1 MGSNPT
7 PSARTAVSRFQVLG
21 SRLAGW
27 RRGRHDAGKIE
38 RFEDI
43 EAWRE
48 ARLLVSS
55 IYNLA
60 RGPRLAADKSLR
72 DQLQRAAVSVMA
84 NIAEGF
90 ERGSNRQFIQ
100 YLLQARGSAGEVRSL
115 LYVAHD
121 LHLIGEEEFQNAM
134 ERATLVARLLSGF
147 VRYLRQSAT

>member
-1 MGSNPT
+1 MGT
-7 PSARTAVSRFQVLG
+7 
-21 SRLAGW
+21 
-27 RRGRHDAGKIE
+27 IE

-60 RGPRLAADKSLR
+60 RGPRLVADRSLR

-121 LHLIGEEEFQNAM
+121 LDLIGEEEFQNAV
-134 ERATLVARLLSGF
+134 ERATLVSRLLSGF
-147 VRYLRQSAT
+147 VRYLRQSAM